1 MKLFLKRSVEMFGHC
16 ASCVLSLTVYS
27 LILDRFL
34 LTPDDCFVYR
44 AFQFSEISDPE
55 G

>member
-34 LTPDDCFVYR
+34 LTDDCFVYT

>member
-1 MKLFLKRSVEMFGHC
+1 MKLFLKRSVEMFVHC

-27 LILDRFL
+27 CITCLCIDYNYIKFTIFQARFL
-34 LTPDDCFVYR
+34 L
-44 AFQFSEISDPE
+44 